1 MSPNYTS
8 VTPNFIKIR
17 AGGTQTERFGLTD
30 RENRPYCI
38 PLVDLNASDT
48 NEWTLRT

>member
-17 AGGTQTERFGLTD
+17 TGGNKTERCGLAD
-30 RENRPYCI
+30 RENRLYCI
-38 PLVDLNASDT
+38 AVIDLHTSDT
-48 NEWTLRT
+48 QEWTLRK